1 MLFFNNFLLN
11 HLHKFLSIL
20 NKAVFLDRDGVLN
33 VDRPDYVY
41 KSAQFKLIPGVREG
55 LRSLKDAGYKLI
67 VITNQ
72 SGIAKKIYEHSHVKD
87 IHDILQQQCNN
98 LIDAFY
104 YAPWHPNISES
115 LTRKPGTLLFERA
128 IAKFKINPLESWM
141 IGDRNRDL
149 IPAKK
154 IGMHTILLGDALTES
169 ADMVVENLK
178 EASEKIL
185 VA

>member
-1 MLFFNNFLLN
+1 M
-11 HLHKFLSIL
+11 S

-41 KSAQFKLIPGVREG
+41 EPAQFKLIPGVPEG
-55 LRSLKDAGYKLI
+55 LKSLKNAGYKLI

-72 SGIAKKIYEHSHVKD
+72 SGIAKKIYDHGHVKD
-87 IHDILQQQCNN
+87 IHNLLQQECEN

-128 IAKFKINPLESWM
+128 IAKYKINPLESWM

-149 IPAKK
+149 EPAKK
-154 IGMHTILLGDALTES
+154 MGMHTILIGEELTES
-169 ADMVVENLK
+169 ADMVVENLR
-178 EASEKIL
+178 EASEKII
-185 VA
+185 

>member
-1 MLFFNNFLLN
+1 M
-11 HLHKFLSIL
+11 

-41 KSAQFKLIPGVREG
+41 EPAQFKLMPGVQEG
-55 LRSLKDAGYKLI
+55 LRTLKDAGYLLI

-72 SGIAKKIYEHSHVKD
+72 SGIAKKIYKHSNVKN
-87 IHDILQQQCNN
+87 IHNILQQECDH

-128 IAKFKINPLESWM
+128 IAKFKIDPLQSWM
-141 IGDRNRDL
+141 IGDKNRDL
-149 IPAKK
+149 TPAKK
-154 IGMHTILLGDALTES
+154 FNMRTILIGEELTED
-169 ADMVVENLK
+169 ADMMVKDLK

-185 VA
+185 KP